1 MVYRCSS
8 CGAFLHV
15 FKKVGQDFYGIP
27 SPSEVIS
34 WFGGSCPVC
43 GKELRVPTL
52 DSITVMSFKA
62 VAKLLKLREERIPL
76 AIAEYLRTVAGIQ
89 LESEESQAGE

>member
-1 MVYRCSS
+1 M
-8 CGAFLHV
+8 

-43 GKELRVPTL
+43 GKELRTPSL
-52 DSITVMSFKA
+52 NNIIVMNFKA
-62 VAKLLKLREERIPL
+62 VAKLLKLREE
-76 AIAEYLRTVAGIQ
+76 YLRTVAG
-89 LESEESQAGE
+89 LELEVAESSGQEE